1 MMSIFPL
8 TRHPLTVL
16 CYYGIDM
23 SENPSQPPKFRK
35 IAELSSLGL
44 ILPSSIA
51 VGLFIG
57 YQLDK
62 LFNSQ
67 PWMLIIFLLLG
78 VTSGFISLYRGLK
91 KYSKDL

>member
-1 MMSIFPL
+1 MNDEP
-8 TRHPLTVL
+8 PK
-16 CYYGIDM
+16 
-23 SENPSQPPKFRK
+23 QPKFRK
-35 IAELSSLGL
+35 VAELSSLGL
-44 ILPSSIA
+44 MLPSSIA

-62 LFNSQ
+62 LFNSH

-78 VTSGFISLYRGLK
+78 LASGFISLFRGLK

>member
-1 MMSIFPL
+1 MNDELPK
-8 TRHPLTVL
+8 
-16 CYYGIDM
+16 
-23 SENPSQPPKFRK
+23 QPKFRK
-35 IAELSSLGL
+35 VAELSSLGL
-44 ILPSSIA
+44 MLPSSIA

-78 VTSGFISLYRGLK
+78 VASGFISLFRGLK